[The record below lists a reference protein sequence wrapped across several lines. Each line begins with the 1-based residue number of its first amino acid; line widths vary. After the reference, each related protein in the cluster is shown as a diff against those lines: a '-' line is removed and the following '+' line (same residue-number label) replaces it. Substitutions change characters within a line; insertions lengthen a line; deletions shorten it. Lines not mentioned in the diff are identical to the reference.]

1 MDANKAS
8 QPAEKAANSFDLGKF
23 KFDKGKGKGVQDDK
37 VIEARTKLAR
47 AMAERLVN
55 GGSLRQ
61 IGFQNNMTGD
71 QAGRLIAELALQ
83 ASKKKTEDSPKA

>member
-1 MDANKAS
+1 MDSNKAS
-8 QPAEKAANSFDLGKF
+8 QPAEKTAFVLGKF
-23 KFDKGKGKGVQDDK
+23 PLDKGKAKGVQDDK

-55 GGSLRQ
+55 GGNLRQ

-83 ASKKKTEDSPKA
+83 ASKKTEDSPEA